1 MAATTI
7 KLSVETRER
16 LRALGG
22 ATYEETVVEALD
34 ALEANHFW
42 AQAEAAAAHHSGV
55 SELDRKGRL
64 DAIADIDRAFD
75 GIE

>member
-1 MAATTI
+1 MASTTI

-22 ATYEETVVEALD
+22 DTYEDTVIEALD
-34 ALEANHFW
+34 ALEANRFW
-42 AQAEAAAAHHSGV
+42 AAAEAAAARQV
-55 SELDRKGRL
+55 SLPDVERQRRDE
-64 DAIADIDRAFD
+64 AIADIDRAFD

>member
-1 MAATTI
+1 MASTTI

-22 ATYEETVVEALD
+22 DTYEDTVIEALD
-34 ALEANHFW
+34 ALEANRFW
-42 AQAEAAAAHHSGV
+42 AEAESAAAWQSSLPDVERRRRH
-55 SELDRKGRL
+55 E
-64 DAIADIDRAFD
+64 AIAEVDRAFD

>member
-7 KLSVETRER
+7 KLSVDTRER

-22 ATYEETVVEALD
+22 DTYEDTVIEALD
-34 ALEANHFW
+34 ALEANRFW
-42 AQAEAAAAHHSGV
+42 AAAEAAAAWQANLSA
-55 SELDRKGRL
+55 SDRQARN
-64 DAIADIDRAFD
+64 DAVAEIDSAFD

>member
-1 MAATTI
+1 MASTTI

-22 ATYEETVVEALD
+22 DTYEDTVIEALD
-34 ALEANHFW
+34 ALEANRFW
-42 AQAEAAAAHHSGV
+42 AAAEAAAARQATLTDDERRRRDEV
-55 SELDRKGRL
+55 V
-64 DAIADIDRAFD
+64 ADIDRAFD